1 VAGPTL
7 PDDATLQIID
17 WHGDHGRPRRT
28 SAGADLGCTAARQ
41 NRPPRAP
48 FTGAELLQALRRP
61 ST

>member
-28 SAGADLGCTAARQ
+28 SAGADLGAA
-41 NRPPRAP
+41 
-48 FTGAELLQALRRP
+48 T
-61 ST
+61 STDGR